1 MRKVTKIFKNCF
13 CTGQVDCDGVEKGPA
28 VEAAAVNTP
37 RRPPVFPTK
46 TRKDKITRVELRPQS
61 PFETRLRRLGQKIEN
76 EFSKEDAL
84 SEATR
89 LRGSKLRSDG
99 GSVCSDSSWNCFRG
113 IEAVSE
119 KDVAS
124 EGSRRESQKL
134 AFVSIDSSETEIS
147 TRLDEELLTTS
158 NNLWLQGAAA
168 AADSCASTAS
178 FRDLTRTQYMFY
190 EDDED
195 VVMEFFPSVK
205 VLQQAS

>member
-13 CTGQVDCDGVEKGPA
+13 CTGQVDCDGAEQRPI
-28 VEAAAVNTP
+28 VEAAAANTP
-37 RRPPVFPTK
+37 RRPPVFPNK
-46 TRKDKITRVELRPQS
+46 TRKERITRVELRPQS

-89 LRGSKLRSDG
+89 LRGSKPRSEG
-99 GSVCSDSSWNCFRG
+99 GSACSDSSWNCFRG

-119 KDVAS
+119 KDVVS
-124 EGSRRESQKL
+124 ERSRRESQKL
-134 AFVSIDSSETEIS
+134 AFVSIDSSEAEIS
-147 TRLDEELLTTS
+147 TRLDEELLMTS
-158 NNLWLQGAAA
+158 NNLWLQGNG
-168 AADSCASTAS
+168 ADSCASSAS
-178 FRDLTRTQYMFY
+178 LRDLTRTQYMFY
-190 EDDED
+190 EDEED